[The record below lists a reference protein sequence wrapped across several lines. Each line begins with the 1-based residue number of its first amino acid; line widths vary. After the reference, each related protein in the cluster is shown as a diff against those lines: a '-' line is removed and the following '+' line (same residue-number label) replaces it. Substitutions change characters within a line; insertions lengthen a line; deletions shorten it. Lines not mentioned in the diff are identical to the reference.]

1 MATNITT
8 SSVLDCYAMN
18 GNQNPDTRENIMSN
32 FPSITIAGRRIAS
45 DEMPY
50 VIAEMS
56 ANHNGNIETAFKL
69 IEAAKQAGADAVK
82 LQTYRPDTITLNC
95 DTEDFRI
102 RGGLWDGR
110 TLYELYEEAHMPW
123 DWHAPLFAH
132 ARKHG
137 ITIFSSP
144 FDNTAVDLLEDLNA
158 PAYKIASFEAV
169 DIPLI
174 KYVAST
180 GKPMII
186 STGMADAEEI
196 GEAIDAAREGGCK
209 ELAILHCVSGY
220 PAPAEDYNLHTIT
233 DMIRRFGLTVGLSD
247 HTLDN
252 TTAIASVAT
261 GAAIIE
267 KHFTLDRNGGGPDDS
282 FSLEPVELTALC
294 NGSRTAWAAL
304 GRVDYGRKSSEQGN
318 VKFRRS
324 LYFVRD
330 LKAGETVSAD
340 CMRSVR
346 PGFGASPRMFEKIV
360 GLKLNCDVQKNTPVK
375 MDFFDLPAMSII
387 YEDKLP

>member
-1 MATNITT
+1 
-8 SSVLDCYAMN
+8 
-18 GNQNPDTRENIMSN
+18 MSN
-32 FPSITIAGRRIAS
+32 HPSITIAGRRIAI
-45 DEMPY
+45 DEAPY

-56 ANHNGNIETAFKL
+56 ANHNGNIETAFKI
-69 IEAAKQAGADAVK
+69 IEAAKQSGADAVK

-102 RGGLWDGR
+102 NGGLWDGR

-123 DWHAPLFAH
+123 EWHAPLFAH

-186 STGMADAEEI
+186 STGMADAQEI
-196 GEAIDAAREGGCK
+196 QEAIDAAREGGCK

-220 PAPAEDYNLHTIT
+220 PAPAEDYNLRTIP
-233 DMIRRFGLTVGLSD
+233 DMIQRFGLTVGLSD

-252 TTAIASVAT
+252 TTAITSVAM
-261 GAAIIE
+261 GASIIE
-267 KHFTLDRNGGGPDDS
+267 KHFTLDRSGDGPDDS
-282 FSLEPVELTALC
+282 FSLEPLELAALC
-294 NGSRTAWAAL
+294 KDSKTAWAAL
-304 GRVDYGRKSSEQGN
+304 GCVDYGRKSSEQGN

-324 LYFVRD
+324 LYFVKD
-330 LKAGETVSAD
+330 LKAGDVITAD
-340 CMRSVR
+340 AVRSVR
-346 PGFGASPRMFEKIV
+346 PGFGLAPKYLAQVLGKKIKASISM
-360 GLKLNCDVQKNTPVK
+360 NTAVSQ
-375 MDFFDLPAMSII
+375 DSFQ
-387 YEDKLP
+387 

>member
-1 MATNITT
+1 
-8 SSVLDCYAMN
+8 
-18 GNQNPDTRENIMSN
+18 MSKK
-32 FPSITIAGRRIAS
+32 ILIDGRVIGA
-45 DEMPY
+45 EMPPY

-82 LQTYRPDTITLNC
+82 MQTYRPDTITLDC
-95 DTEDFRI
+95 DSEDFRI
-102 RGGLWDGR
+102 HGGLWDGR
-110 TLYELYEEAHMPW
+110 TLYDLYQEAHTPW

-169 DIPLI
+169 DHALI

-196 GEAIDAAREGGCK
+196 QEAIDAAREGGCK

-220 PAPAEDYNLHTIT
+220 PAPAEDYNLRTIP
-233 DMIRRFGLTVGLSD
+233 DMIRRFDLVTGLSD

-252 TTAIASVAT
+252 TTAITSVAM
-261 GAAIIE
+261 GASIIE
-267 KHFTLDRNGGGPDDS
+267 KHFTLDRSGGGPDDS
-282 FSLEPVELTALC
+282 FSLEPPDLAALC
-294 NGSRTAWAAL
+294 KDSKTAWAAL
-304 GRVDYGRKSSEQGN
+304 GATDYQRKSSEQGN
-318 VKFRRS
+318 VRFRRS
-324 LYFVRD
+324 LYFVKN
-330 LKAGETVSAD
+330 LKAGDVITAESI
-340 CMRSVR
+340 RSVR
-346 PGFGASPRMFEKIV
+346 PGFGMAPNEMESLIGKR
-360 GLKLNCDVQKNTPVK
+360 LKVDV
-375 MDFFDLPAMSII
+375 SIGEPTHRRLI
-387 YEDKLP
+387 NL